1 MKLVRRIGLGGWIT
15 GTLAVLALLQPG
27 IAYGQGLADFD
38 YENLAFRGLSFESG
52 YIVPNRVV
60 STYTFGTR
68 IDLGYLGPGVRIV
81 PGITYWSS
89 RMKDSEVAELERK
102 VDQLIEEQAGVGVA
116 PPVDLGQIDWT
127 DIAVSLDGHFVWS
140 VPFDMLT
147 YLGLGVS
154 GHLVNGDGE
163 AINDTFVEDL
173 LDSVSAGIN
182 VHWGLEWPIHHNF
195 RFYGLSRYELQED
208 LRYLELRVGGQF
220 MFGSPA
226 PGEEGSP

>member
-1 MKLVRRIGLGGWIT
+1 MKSVRKAGLGGWFT
-15 GTLAVLALLQPG
+15 GAIAVLALLQPG

-52 YIVPNRVV
+52 YIFPTRVV
-60 STYTFGTR
+60 SAFSFGTR
-68 IDLGYLGPGVRIV
+68 IDLGYLGPGLRIV

-89 RMKDSEVAELERK
+89 TMKRSEVAELERK
-102 VDQLIEEQAGVGVA
+102 VEELLEQAGVGVV

-127 DIAVSLDGHFVWS
+127 DVALTLDGHFVWS
-140 VPFDMLT
+140 APFNTLT

-154 GHLVNGDGE
+154 AHLVNGDGA

-173 LDSVSAGIN
+173 LDSVSAGFN
-182 VHWGLEWPIHHNF
+182 VHWGLEFPIHPNF
-195 RFYGLSRYELQED
+195 RFYGLTRYEIQQD
-208 LRYLELRVGGQF
+208 LRYLEIRFGGQF

-226 PGEEGSP
+226 PGEEESR

>member
-1 MKLVRRIGLGGWIT
+1 
-15 GTLAVLALLQPG
+15 
-27 IAYGQGLADFD
+27 
-38 YENLAFRGLSFESG
+38 
-52 YIVPNRVV
+52 
-60 STYTFGTR
+60 
-68 IDLGYLGPGVRIV
+68 
-81 PGITYWSS
+81 
-89 RMKDSEVAELERK
+89 
-102 VDQLIEEQAGVGVA
+102 
-116 PPVDLGQIDWT
+116 VDLGQIDWT
-127 DIAVSLDGHFVWS
+127 DIALSLDGHFVWS

-154 GHLVNGDGE
+154 GHLVNGDG
-163 AINDTFVEDL
+163 AVINDTFVEDL
-173 LDSVSAGIN
+173 LDSVSAGLN

>member
-1 MKLVRRIGLGGWIT
+1 MKSVRKAGLGGWFT
-15 GTLAVLALLQPG
+15 GAIAVLALLQPG

-52 YIVPNRVV
+52 YIFPTRVV
-60 STYTFGTR
+60 SAFSFGTR
-68 IDLGYLGPGVRIV
+68 IDLGYLGPGLRIV

-89 RMKDSEVAELERK
+89 TMKRSEVAELERK
-102 VDQLIEEQAGVGVA
+102 VEQLLEQAGVGVV

-127 DIAVSLDGHFVWS
+127 DVALTLDGHFVWS
-140 VPFDMLT
+140 VPFNTLT

-154 GHLVNGDGE
+154 AHLVNGDGA

-173 LDSVSAGIN
+173 LDSVSAGFN
-182 VHWGLEWPIHHNF
+182 VHWGLEFPIHPNF
-195 RFYGLSRYELQED
+195 RFYGLTRYEIQQD
-208 LRYLELRVGGQF
+208 LRYLEIRFGGQF

-226 PGEEGSP
+226 PGEEESR